1 MIKNKKVIA
10 LIPARSGSK
19 GIKNKN
25 IIDLNGKPLIS
36 YSIEVAQKSEY
47 IDKIIVSTDSEKYK
61 KIVETYGAEV
71 PFIRPNA
78 LALDN
83 TKTIDVVLH
92 LIKYLKAVGDAYDIL
107 VLLQPTQPFRTSDMI
122 DEALRFYINNGEK
135 SVASVSLVK
144 DNPILIRKIDDNHKL
159 KSILNLNSTCR
170 RQDMDKYYKI
180 DGSVYINS
188 INHINED
195 TSFGDNELGFINPN
209 KFIVDI
215 DTYEDLWIAQ
225 KYLEKMKEDNK
236 GF

>member
-71 PFIRPNA
+71 PFIRPNE

-135 SVASVSLVK
+135 SVASISLVK

-188 INHINED
+188 INHINEN
-195 TSFGDNELGFINPN
+195 TSFNDNELGFINPN

-236 GF
+236 GI